1 MILATRLRNGVTD
14 YVKRV
19 ARLSRNCRLGY
30 AAGVLSGVSQGIFA
44 VVFNLYILSLGIE
57 ADALGGILSV
67 GPLAQALGS
76 IPAGFL
82 AELIGFRTSFLAIY
96 GIAGLAKLF
105 QVSTTSI
112 PLISSAAFISGLLF
126 SGDFVVRLLFL
137 AANTSESDRNLAYS
151 FSSLIFGLSMS
162 LGSLVAGYVPN
173 LMLRF
178 APDITVAYR
187 YTLYLAGGLTLLA
200 ALPAMW
206 IQEPE
211 CVKQRKVSLAPY
223 LWGIDRF
230 TVHQAI
236 TSLFVG
242 LSLGTIYPFM
252 NVYFVHHLGTSREF
266 FGTIAALAIVPSTL
280 ATAIAPALARR
291 LDNVRAVTLLR
302 FLTIAAITAMAWIA
316 HPLLGMLAYWVQ
328 RSLFIT
334 AQPLSFAFAMD
345 TAKKETKPAVSAWL
359 NVTFWLGNA
368 VAAPI
373 TGSLIARSNYVTPFL
388 LAAAAIFLAGLL
400 NQVYFGP
407 LTGTSAKKAIV
418 GDGTEIKSS

>member
-1 MILATRLRNGVTD
+1 MRLRNAVVE
-14 YVKRV
+14 YVQRV
-19 ARLSRNCRLGY
+19 AHLSRNCRLGY

-76 IPAGFL
+76 IPAGIL

-105 QVSTTSI
+105 QVSTGSI
-112 PLISSAAFISGLLF
+112 PLISSAAFVSGLLF

-137 AANTSESDRNLAYS
+137 AANTSKSDRTLAYS

-173 LMLRF
+173 LMRLF

-200 ALPAMW
+200 ALPAML
-206 IQEPE
+206 IREPE
-211 CVKQRKVSLAPY
+211 RVKQKKVRVAPY

-230 TVHQAI
+230 TVQQAI

-242 LSLGTIYPFM
+242 LSIGTVYPFM
-252 NVYFVHHLGTSREF
+252 NIYFVHHLGTSREF
-266 FGTIAALAIVPSTL
+266 FGTIAALAVVPSTI
-280 ATAIAPALARR
+280 ATAIAPALAQR

-302 FLTIAAITAMAWIA
+302 FLTIAAITL
-316 HPLLGMLAYWVQ
+316 P
-328 RSLFIT
+328 
-334 AQPLSFAFAMD
+334 
-345 TAKKETKPAVSAWL
+345 
-359 NVTFWLGNA
+359 
-368 VAAPI
+368 
-373 TGSLIARSNYVTPFL
+373 
-388 LAAAAIFLAGLL
+388 
-400 NQVYFGP
+400 
-407 LTGTSAKKAIV
+407 
-418 GDGTEIKSS
+418 